1 MSRIQRLR
9 ELTPKQAER
18 RLRRLLDEGRFQ
30 PAPKAVRKLRRR
42 GLDLMDVESAIRAG
56 RVLGSK
62 EKGKIK
68 LYVLEGVSIDGV
80 LIKLVFDLHK
90 HLVLEDLE

>member
-18 RLRRLLDEGRFQ
+18 RLRRLL
-30 PAPKAVRKLRRR
+30 
-42 GLDLMDVESAIRAG
+42 
-56 RVLGSK
+56 
-62 EKGKIK
+62 
-68 LYVLEGVSIDGV
+68 GV